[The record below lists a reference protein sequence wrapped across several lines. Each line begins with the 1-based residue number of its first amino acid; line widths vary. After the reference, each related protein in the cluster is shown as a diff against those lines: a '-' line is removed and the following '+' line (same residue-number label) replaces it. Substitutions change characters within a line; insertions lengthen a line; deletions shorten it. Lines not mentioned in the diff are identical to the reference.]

1 MYVKY
6 LFFIIVIGCNSKDK
20 TFKVNPLPDKIYHY
34 SINRSLSNEWTHENA
49 FHKIE
54 DTIKLNIGLQSIK
67 NEGDSINFK
76 LIFNSVKLLL
86 HPVKATFINPTNNSK
101 IVSYR
106 SPVILD
112 SLCNYLKGLS
122 VFVTITTDGNV
133 LKVNAI
139 DDIMNKI
146 SNVTKEDFYI
156 IKRML
161 SDYVSVEAIKD
172 LLNRILSI
180 PQNKKVKVLDSW
192 VKNIILITKAPIKLS
207 NIYTLSERIADSA
220 FINIQSIAST
230 STDKGGNI
238 YLQGKQ
244 DGKAILSL
252 SSGMPY
258 KYETLLQTTTKTN
271 YYDVVYNEHLTLI
284 SY

>member
-6 LFFIIVIGCNSKDK
+6 LFGIVFITVIGCKSKEK
-20 TFKVNPLPDKIYHY
+20 TFKVNPPPDKIYRY
-34 SINRSLSNEWTHENA
+34 SIIKSLSNEWTYKNA

-67 NEGDSINFK
+67 TEGDSINFK
-76 LIFNSVKLLL
+76 LIFDSVKILL

-101 IVSYR
+101 IVSYS
-106 SPVILD
+106 SPIVLD

-122 VFVTITTDGNV
+122 VLVTITADLNV
-133 LKVNAI
+133 LEVNGI
-139 DDIMNKI
+139 DDIINKI
-146 SNVTKEDFYI
+146 SNGTKGDSFI

-180 PQNKKVKVLDSW
+180 PQDKKVTVLDSW
-192 VKNIILITKAPIKLS
+192 VKNIILITKAPVKLS
-207 NIYTLSERIADSA
+207 NIYTVSERIADSA

-230 STDKGGNI
+230 
-238 YLQGKQ
+238 
-244 DGKAILSL
+244 
-252 SSGMPY
+252 
-258 KYETLLQTTTKTN
+258 
-271 YYDVVYNEHLTLI
+271 
-284 SY
+284 